1 MSDATT
7 EFFERLAGRTEPEP
21 LLRNASG
28 TVLIELH
35 EAGDTESWFVGLK
48 KGKISLSRHGDH
60 VDAKLSMSREL
71 FDRLCSGTANAMAA
85 VLRGSLVVQ
94 GDMKLMI
101 LLQRLFPGPPC
112 TCGEPHGPAG
122 YARRQS

>member
-1 MSDATT
+1 MSDATS
-7 EFFERLAGRTEPEP
+7 EFFERLALRTEPEP

-28 TVLIELH
+28 TVHIELH
-35 EAGDTESWFVGLK
+35 EAGATESWFVGLK
-48 KGKISLSRHGDH
+48 KGKISLSREADH
-60 VDAKLSMSREL
+60 VDAKLTMSREL

-101 LLQRLFPGPPC
+101 LLQRLFPGPVSDAAA
-112 TCGEPHGPAG
+112 PHGPAG